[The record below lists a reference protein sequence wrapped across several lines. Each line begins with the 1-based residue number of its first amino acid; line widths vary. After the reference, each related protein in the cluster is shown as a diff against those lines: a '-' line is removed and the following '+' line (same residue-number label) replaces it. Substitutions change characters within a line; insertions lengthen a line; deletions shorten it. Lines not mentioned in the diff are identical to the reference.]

1 MISPLRF
8 ALLIVA
14 YARSENLS
22 KIVDT
27 ALRSGIQRI
36 YIVLDVSNTNTKIQA
51 EQKRMEAFVQKFQSE
66 SNIFIGLKVRDHNV
80 GCSANLL
87 SGIDWAFTDEECLAI
102 LEDDCIP
109 SSDFFQFT
117 DQALKYLENKED
129 IWISGGF
136 RVLPHLLLDQTV
148 LTKYPITWGWATT
161 RKKWQE
167 MKEVL
172 VEQERTFSDVNFKGC
187 GKLEKVYW
195 RAGARRSYQ
204 GYIDAWDI
212 PLALA
217 FLSKGKSALSP
228 AASLVTNI
236 GDDEFATH
244 TSSKSSGIAQGV
256 GILQKGKLSPI
267 SSNFL
272 NHLIASDHF
281 KIRKRHLVTTKLR
294 AMSDPVSSIFG
305 SKKQLP
311 LIVRWEKAKIE

>member
-1 MISPLRF
+1 MSSPLRF

-14 YARSENLS
+14 YARSENLAQ
-22 KIVDT
+22 IVDT

-51 EQKRMEAFVQKFQSE
+51 EQKQIEAFVQNFQRE
-66 SNIFIGLKVRDHNV
+66 SDIFIHLKIRDHNV

-109 SSDFFQFT
+109 SSDFFEFT
-117 DQALKYLENKED
+117 DQALKYLEGRED

-167 MKEVL
+167 MQEVL
-172 VEQERTFSDVNFKGC
+172 IEQERTFSNFNFSGC
-187 GKLEKVYW
+187 KKLEKVYW

-217 FLSKGKSALSP
+217 FLSKSKSALLP
-228 AASLVTNI
+228 AASLVSNV

-244 TSSKSSGIAQGV
+244 TSTKSSGIAQGV
-256 GILQKGKLSPI
+256 GAFQKGNFSPR
-267 SSNFL
+267 SSNLL
-272 NHLIASDHF
+272 NNSIASDHF
-281 KIRKRHLVTTKLR
+281 KIRKRHLFTTKLT
-294 AMSDPVSSIFG
+294 ALSDLLSSIFG
-305 SKKQLP
+305 SKRQLP
-311 LIVRWEKAKIE
+311 LIVRWKEAKIK